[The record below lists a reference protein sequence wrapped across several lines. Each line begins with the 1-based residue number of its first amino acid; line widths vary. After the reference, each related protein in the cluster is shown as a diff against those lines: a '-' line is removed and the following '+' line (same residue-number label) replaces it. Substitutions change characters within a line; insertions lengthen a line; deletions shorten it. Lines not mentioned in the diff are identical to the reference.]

1 MIFGI
6 GTDVLEISRIKSAV
20 DRNGEKFLNRVFTQG
35 EQAYCLGQRDPY
47 PGLAA
52 RFAAKE
58 AVFKALGT
66 GVLGLGWTEVE
77 VKKYPGGAP
86 AVVLHGAALRFA
98 QGQGVTKIKL
108 SISHSR
114 QMAVAFAVALKG
126 SEIIEGSNCR

>member
-20 DRNGEKFLNRVFTQG
+20 ERNGERFLNRVFTPA
-35 EQAYCLGQRDPY
+35 EQAYCLIQRDPY

-58 AVFKALGT
+58 AVVKALGT
-66 GVLGLGWTEVE
+66 GFRGLSWTDVE
-77 VKKYPGGAP
+77 VNKHSGGAP
-86 AVVLHGAALRFA
+86 GVVLHGAACRFA
-98 QGQGVTKIKL
+98 QDQGITEIKL

-126 SEIIEGSNCR
+126 K